1 MIRRIKLATVIPRC
15 QNPIVMEFP
24 STHWAALAQASLHG
38 DTGAGEALESF
49 CTQYRPLIITIL
61 RSRGLPPDRLEDL
74 AHDFLLQLM
83 RSSALKRA
91 DPRLGRFRSFLSGAL
106 SNFLADDAARHHAAK
121 RGGGVA
127 PLSLD
132 AADPVPDQVATEDAE
147 ASLALDREWALHLV
161 ARAIERVRQQWNTTE
176 KSDRF
181 AVLRVFLPGAS
192 ESLSQQ
198 EAARRLGLSDE
209 ALRKELQRLRDSLR
223 VAIRSEV
230 TTTVASEEEVDD
242 EMRHLL
248 HVLQA
253 APAPSPLSLSQ
264 TRHEG

>member
-1 MIRRIKLATVIPRC
+1 
-15 QNPIVMEFP
+15 MEFP
-24 STHWAALAQASLHG
+24 STHWTALAQASLHG
-38 DTGAGEALESF
+38 DTSAEKALESF
-49 CTQYRPLIITIL
+49 CAQYRPLIIIIL
-61 RSRGLPPDRLEDL
+61 RSRGMPPDRLEDL

-91 DPRLGRFRSFLSGAL
+91 DPRRGRFRAFLSGAL
-106 SNFLADDAARHHAAK
+106 SNFLADDGARHHAAK

-132 AADPVPDQVATEDAE
+132 AADTMLDLVATEDAD
-147 ASLALDREWALHLV
+147 AALALDREWALHLV
-161 ARAIERVRQQWNTTE
+161 ARALERVRQQWHGPE

-209 ALRKELQRLRDSLR
+209 ALRKELQRLRESLR
-223 VAIRSEV
+223 VAISREV
-230 TTTVASEEEVDD
+230 AATVASEEEVDG
-242 EMRHLL
+242 EMRHLM

-264 TRHEG
+264 TRHED